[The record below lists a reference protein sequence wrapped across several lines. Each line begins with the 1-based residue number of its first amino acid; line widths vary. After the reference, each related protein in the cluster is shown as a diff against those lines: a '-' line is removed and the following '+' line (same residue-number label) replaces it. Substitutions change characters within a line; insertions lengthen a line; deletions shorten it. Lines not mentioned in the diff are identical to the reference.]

1 MKFDSSIERLL
12 MFIFGASLIIHILSC
27 LWVFFCKFA
36 DEDIKNGK
44 SFIDKAFTDKSKEEQ
59 YLTSLYF
66 IITTFSTVG
75 YGDISASNNTEMVL
89 CIFAMIAGVAA
100 FAYGTSTF
108 TNLLQNYDV
117 DTQKLNKN
125 IDILNKIKSDHK
137 LPLELYENVKRSL
150 KFQFE
155 NDIKD

>member
-1 MKFDSSIERLL
+1 MKLDSSIERLL

-27 LWVFFCKFA
+27 LWVFFCGFFEG
-36 DEDIKNGK
+36 DTEGTT
-44 SFIDKAFTDKSKEEQ
+44 FIDVKYKSLMKGEQ

-75 YGDISASNNTEMVL
+75 YGDISASNNIEMIL

-108 TNLLQNYDV
+108 TNLLQNYDI
-117 DTQKLNKN
+117 DT
-125 IDILNKIKSDHK
+125 
-137 LPLELYENVKRSL
+137 
-150 KFQFE
+150 
-155 NDIKD
+155 